1 MSTNYHNTIPIF
13 ADPGIIRKQVMR
25 IVTDSKHPDE
35 PKNPDKCNVF
45 AIWRHFAPA
54 DAVESKRRL
63 YRRGGLAYSDMKQE
77 LCELLL
83 AKFDAE
89 YQVYKNYMSNTSA
102 IDRILKRG
110 AKKARAIAAPV
121 LAKIRRKIGIE

>member
-1 MSTNYHNTIPIF
+1 
-13 ADPGIIRKQVMR
+13 
-25 IVTDSKHPDE
+25 
-35 PKNPDKCNVF
+35 
-45 AIWRHFAPA
+45 
-54 DAVESKRRL
+54 
-63 YRRGGLAYSDMKQE
+63 MKQE
-77 LCELLL
+77 LYELLL
-83 AKFDAE
+83 AKFNAD

>member
-1 MSTNYHNTIPIF
+1 
-13 ADPGIIRKQVMR
+13 MR

-35 PKNPDKCNVF
+35 PKNPDHCNVF
-45 AIWRHFAPA
+45 AIWRHFAPP
-54 DAVESKRRL
+54 DAVESKRWL
-63 YRRGGLAYSDMKQE
+63 YRRGGLAYSDMKQALYE
-77 LCELLL
+77 VLR

-89 YQVYKNYMSNTSA
+89 YHVYKNYIGNPSA